1 MNLAAD
7 CSRCLGLCCVVPA
20 FAASSDFAFAKPAGV
35 ACRHL
40 AADASC
46 SIHDRLIPSGFPGCV
61 AYDCFGAGQRVVA
74 LFGGAGG
81 RSARMLSAYETVRQL
96 HELLWYVTD
105 AQSRAAAAP
114 VHGALAEA
122 RAAIEAAVAGGP
134 SSIEATDPAA
144 HRATVAPLLRQ
155 ASLLTRTPRRLTVRR
170 RAPPGPG
177 RPESGPPWT
186 QERGPPGRRTRRARR
201 GRPRPTRPDPTGRD
215 VAGPDL
221 AGRDLVGR
229 DLTRRDLAGADLSTA
244 WLIGADLRGADLRWA
259 DLLAADLRGA
269 EPRRRRPDRRPL
281 PHPHPG
287 RRRPRL
293 VHHPPAGPPAT
304 PGALAAGRID
314 SSLTQ
319 AARARSPGPPG
330 RVHGTLW
337 TVRRGGPRSAGG
349 PDELIV
355 SRLDRK
361 GTSQS

>member
-114 VHGALAEA
+114 LHGALAEA

-155 ASLLTRTPRRLTVRR
+155 ASLLTRTHAAARSAAGRR
-170 RAPPGPG
+170 PGPDG
-177 RPESGPPWT
+177 RSPD
-186 QERGPPGRRTRRARR
+186 RPGRRSTDRRTAEPA
-201 GRPRPTRPDPTGRD
+201 GPDVAGPPDPAGSDRRD
-215 VAGPDL
+215 LAGPDL

-269 EPRRRRPDRRPL
+269 NLGGADLTGALYLTRTQVGSARGSSTTRLPDRL
-281 PHPHPG
+281 PHPAHW
-287 RRRPRL
+287 
-293 VHHPPAGPPAT
+293 PPAGSTAP
-304 PGALAAGRID
+304 
-314 SSLTQ
+314 
-319 AARARSPGPPG
+319 
-330 RVHGTLW
+330 
-337 TVRRGGPRSAGG
+337 
-349 PDELIV
+349 
-355 SRLDRK
+355 
-361 GTSQS
+361 